1 MKYQYVNWTFGCCMW
16 LADMSMYYTQN
27 VGLLLCIPQDQ
38 IWLLSCGK
46 KDKYCIIPS
55 KYLYQVYYLS
65 KQSVQKHFFSF
76 LEKVYS
82 ILK

>member
-1 MKYQYVNWTFGCCMW
+1 
-16 LADMSMYYTQN
+16 MS
-27 VGLLLCIPQDQ
+27 VCKLDFWLLLLVSGYVHVLYQKCGTTPLYSPRSNM
-38 IWLLSCGK
+38 LLSYGK

-55 KYLYQVYYLS
+55 KYFYQVYYLS
-65 KQSVQKHFFSF
+65 KQSVQKHFFLF

>member
-1 MKYQYVNWTFGCCMW
+1 M
-16 LADMSMYYTQN
+16 
-27 VGLLLCIPQDQ
+27 
-38 IWLLSCGK
+38 LLSYGK

-65 KQSVQKHFFSF
+65 KQSVQKHVFLF
-76 LEKVYS
+76 LEKAYS